1 MMKLLGTSGAPVG
14 VLVRP
19 VRKTCTSWE
28 SLGCKMLEAAVLIKC
43 EVGRTGPAKTA
54 HDSGK

>member
-1 MMKLLGTSGAPVG
+1 MMKLLGTPGAQVG

-28 SLGCKMLEAAVLIKC
+28 SLGCQMLEAAVLMKC
-43 EVGRTGPAKTA
+43 EVSRTGSAKTA